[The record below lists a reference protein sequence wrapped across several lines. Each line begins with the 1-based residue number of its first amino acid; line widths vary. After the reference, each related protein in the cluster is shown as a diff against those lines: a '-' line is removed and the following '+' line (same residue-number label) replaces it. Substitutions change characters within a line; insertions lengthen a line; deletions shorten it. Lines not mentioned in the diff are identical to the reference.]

1 MNSTASKT
9 LKGLSLVFFA
19 SGFCALIYQVSWQ
32 RLLFSHIGIDLSS
45 ITVIISV
52 FMVGLGVGAY
62 FGGRIADRFPSSIIP
77 LFCIAEVS
85 IGLFGLVSRGLIS
98 GLGHLLVEADLPII
112 AAANFLLIAASYLYD
127 GRDLA
132 LADLFF

>member
-98 GLGHLLVEADLPII
+98 GLGHLLVEADAHHRCCQFP
-112 AAANFLLIAASYLYD
+112 LIAASYLYD

>member
-45 ITVIISV
+45 ITVIISI

-85 IGLFGLVSRGLIS
+85 IGLFGLVSKGLIS

-112 AAANFLLIAASYLYD
+112 AAANFLLLLLPTFMMGATLP
-127 GRDLA
+127 L
-132 LADLFF
+132 LTCFF

>member
-85 IGLFGLVSRGLIS
+85 IGLFGLVSKGLIS
-98 GLGHLLVEADLPII
+98 GLGHLLVEADLPHHRCCQ
-112 AAANFLLIAASYLYD
+112 FPLIAASYLYD

>member
-52 FMVGLGVGAY
+52 FMVGLGVGDALLTVFLQVSSPCFASLKY
-62 FGGRIADRFPSSIIP
+62 PSVCS
-77 LFCIAEVS
+77 VW
-85 IGLFGLVSRGLIS
+85 
-98 GLGHLLVEADLPII
+98 
-112 AAANFLLIAASYLYD
+112 
-127 GRDLA
+127 
-132 LADLFF
+132 

>member
-52 FMVGLGVGAY
+52 FMVGLGVV
-62 FGGRIADRFPSSIIP
+62 RISADALLTVFLQVSSPCFASLKYPSVCS
-77 LFCIAEVS
+77 VW
-85 IGLFGLVSRGLIS
+85 
-98 GLGHLLVEADLPII
+98 
-112 AAANFLLIAASYLYD
+112 
-127 GRDLA
+127 
-132 LADLFF
+132 